1 MDGNGRWAKERG
13 LPRSEGHK
21 AGTETAK
28 KIVTE
33 CRRLGVEY
41 LTLYAFSKENWR
53 RPKEEVNFLFDLLI
67 RFLRQ
72 EQKTLLD
79 NSIRLNILGA
89 WEELPFAVRRIIKH
103 TLDMSASCD
112 QMVLNFAL
120 NYSGRD
126 EILRAVQQ
134 LLQDRVS
141 PQELDEP
148 RFRRYLYTAEQPD
161 PDLIIRTSGEHRLSN
176 YLVFQS
182 AYSEL
187 YFTPTYWPDFD
198 EQSLQQ
204 AFEDFQNRERRFGG
218 IGVK

>member
-33 CRRLGVEY
+33 CRKSGVEY

-72 EQKTLLD
+72 EQKTLLE

-89 WEELPFAVRRIIKH
+89 WEELPFAVRRVIKH
-103 TLDMSASCD
+103 TLDKSASCD

-126 EILRAVQQ
+126 EILRAVRG
-134 LLQDRVS
+134 LLQEGISSDAV
-141 PQELDEP
+141 DEQL
-148 RFRRYLYTAEQPD
+148 FRSYLYSAQQPD

-198 EQSLQQ
+198 EQALHE
-204 AFEDFQNRERRFGG
+204 AFEDFRNRERRFGG
-218 IGVK
+218 IGNK